1 MKYLGLGLEAE
12 EGAKAGRAHVYD
24 GVRVADLL
32 QVLLQDLAALLV
44 VVDVVVLFVEDGVGG
59 DRE

>member
-1 MKYLGLGLEAE
+1 
-12 EGAKAGRAHVYD
+12 
-24 GVRVADLL
+24 L